1 MKAKGE
7 LQTARLNI
15 EGIFQHAHNTADKDR
30 ETVVQVFREIPLK
43 LLADHSANLVEISM
57 IIPNKEYKLTE
68 LF

>member
-15 EGIFQHAHNTADKDR
+15 EDTFQHAHSTADKDL

-43 LLADHSANLVEISM
+43 LLVDHSANLVEISM
-57 IIPNKEYKLTE
+57 ITPNKEYKLTE